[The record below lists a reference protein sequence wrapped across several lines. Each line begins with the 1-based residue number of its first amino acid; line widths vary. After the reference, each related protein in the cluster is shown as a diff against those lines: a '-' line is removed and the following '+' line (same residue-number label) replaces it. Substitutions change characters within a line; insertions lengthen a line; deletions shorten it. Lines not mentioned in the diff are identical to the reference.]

1 MRETIRYLDPEEV
14 ARLESLELVA
24 RLVVEG
30 FLMGLHRSPYHGFSA
45 EFTDHRPYMPGD
57 TLKYLDW
64 KVYGKSDR
72 LFVKRFEEETNLKCT
87 LFLDKSASMGYS
99 ARGRITKLRYGI
111 TIAAA
116 LTYLLLKQRDAV
128 GLVTFDEEP
137 VRYIPPRSVSTQRDV
152 ILKEL
157 KALKPSRKT
166 NPGRLFHQLAERI
179 QRRGLIILIS
189 DLWVDVDALLLGLK
203 HFRSHG
209 HEIIVFHVVDPA
221 EIHLDYG
228 GVARFVDLETGEEVT
243 TQAWHIK
250 EDYQRKVSEF
260 IARIRRELAE
270 DSVDYCL
277 MSTDRPFSDAL
288 FEFLSKRRRLA

>member
-1 MRETIRYLDPEEV
+1 MTENLQYLDPKV
-14 ARLESLELVA
+14 IARLESLELVA

-45 EFTDHRPYMPGD
+45 EFIDHRPYNPGD
-57 TLKYLDW
+57 SLKHLDW

-87 LFLDKSASMGYS
+87 LLLDKSASMGYS
-99 ARGRITKLRYGI
+99 AGARMTKLRYGV
-111 TIAAA
+111 TLAAA

-128 GLVTFDEEP
+128 GLVTFDEEL
-137 VRYIPPRSVSTQRDV
+137 VKYIPPRSAVTQREI

-157 KALKPSRKT
+157 SSIQPSRKT
-166 NPGRLFHQLAERI
+166 NPGPLIHQLAERI

-189 DLWVDVDALLLGLK
+189 DLWVNTDDFLRGIK

-209 HEIIVFHVVDPA
+209 HEIIVFHVVDPV
-221 EIHLDYG
+221 EINLDYEG
-228 GVARFVDLETGEEVT
+228 IARFVDLETGEEVA

-250 EDYQRKVSEF
+250 EDYQRKVTNY
-260 IARIRRELAE
+260 IARLRREFAE
-270 DSVDYCL
+270 DSVDYFL
-277 MSTDRPFSDAL
+277 VSTDRPFTDVL
-288 FEFLSKRRRLA
+288 FEFLAKRRRLA